1 MVVEVDFVVVDDDV
15 AVVGGGDDN
24 VVGRKDVVADEV
36 MIGRLKFTL

>member
-24 VVGRKDVVADEV
+24 VVGRKDFVADEV
-36 MIGRLKFTL
+36 MIGRLKLTL